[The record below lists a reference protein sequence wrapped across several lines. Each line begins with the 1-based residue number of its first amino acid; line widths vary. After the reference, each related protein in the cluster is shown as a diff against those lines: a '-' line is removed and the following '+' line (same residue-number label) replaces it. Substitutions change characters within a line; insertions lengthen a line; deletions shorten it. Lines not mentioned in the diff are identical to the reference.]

1 MSCDYQTSCPKSMT
15 EIPADMRASQASV
28 ISTSFTGSTPS
39 TSSAFSTSSIFSA
52 SSMPS
57 MPLTPNADPGDVCS
71 LYPGTQ
77 LFYLYNPNAR
87 KIDTGSFYNV
97 CATSSQDAISRVTA
111 VSDNA
116 TLVPGFCSMQGT
128 QTECSFL
135 IVNSDG
141 PSVGGVYFFT
151 KH

>member
-28 ISTSFTGSTPS
+28 ISTSSAS
-39 TSSAFSTSSIFSA
+39 ATSS
-52 SSMPS
+52 
-57 MPLTPNADPGDVCS
+57 TPNADPGDVCS

-77 LFYLYNPNAR
+77 LFYLYNPNSR
-87 KIDTGSFYNV
+87 KIDAGAFYNV

-116 TLVPGFCSMQGT
+116 TLTPGFCSMQGT
-128 QTECSFL
+128 QTECSFV
-135 IVNSDG
+135 IVNSAG